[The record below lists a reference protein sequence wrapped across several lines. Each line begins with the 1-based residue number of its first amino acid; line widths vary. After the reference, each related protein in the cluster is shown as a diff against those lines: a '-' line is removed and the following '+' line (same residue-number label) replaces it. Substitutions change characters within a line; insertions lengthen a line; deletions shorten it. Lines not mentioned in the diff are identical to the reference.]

1 MTSPADKLRGSGRH
15 RQRVAVHDEYRHPL
29 SAIAQLPKGIPVLN
43 TAVLAIHAVATTGL
57 PDGEAVRLFG
67 ALEQAEA
74 QLMQAMGQ
82 ISHPELDTAR
92 LQLSSAREM
101 ALRSREAIA
110 GARQSLERFL
120 AQFSG

>member
-1 MTSPADKLRGSGRH
+1 M
-15 RQRVAVHDEYRHPL
+15 
-29 SAIAQLPKGIPVLN
+29 LN